1 MKKAI
6 NHALALSS
14 LIIILQACAYK
25 KEVAEAPCV
34 LEATVSFSTKVAP
47 VIQSNCFQCHN
58 NNFKLGNVTLEG
70 HDNIKKVA
78 ASGKLFNV
86 INHSAGF
93 AKMPKNGNKLDE
105 CTIAT
110 IKKWIDNGT
119 PDN

>member
-1 MKKAI
+1 MKKAVTPV
-6 NHALALSS
+6 LTLFV

-25 KEVAEAPCV
+25 KEVAETPCV
-34 LEATVSFSTKVAP
+34 LEASVSFVTKVAP

-70 HDNIKKVA
+70 YDNVRKVA

-86 INHSAGF
+86 INHSPGF
-93 AKMPKNGNKLDE
+93 AKMPKNSNKLDD
-105 CTIAT
+105 CSIAT

-119 PDN
+119 PNN